1 MLTAATRKAFK
12 KHVIILPKDIHTH
25 LESCVWQ
32 APKGFSAKP
41 TLRSVYGPEL
51 DRLFKTILKVSDAT
65 GAEALEYLEQLR
77 GEKSTSMADVTEIY
91 VYLQNPHVNG

>member
-1 MLTAATRKAFK
+1 MLTAVTRKAFK
-12 KHVIILPKDIHTH
+12 KHVISLPKDIHRH
-25 LESCVWQ
+25 LRSCVWR

-41 TLRSVYGPEL
+41 TLRPVYGPEL

-77 GEKSTSMADVTEIY
+77 GKKSTSMADVTEVY